1 MAMNI
6 LTPQQLYKTAPAI
19 FADAPDT
26 AVSNRYGFVP
36 TIEVVNELQN
46 EGWYPV
52 RAQQTHS
59 RNHDKKHLARHMIR
73 FRQDPDRQMTVG
85 DSIAELVLTNSHDR
99 SSAYQLDLGLFRLV
113 CSNGMVTPAGD
124 LCNIRVR
131 HGKQVVENI
140 IEGSLQLA
148 GEIPHINESV
158 EAFRSTL
165 VSSEEAYLF
174 AKAALNLRY
183 GEDWPL
189 TSPINAESLLQARRN
204 EDKEPSL
211 WKVFNRVQ
219 ENMMK
224 GGLIGR
230 SSSGRSTRTRAIKSV
245 SEDVRLNRALW
256 QLTQEFSNLKHAQPI
271 QTTTLNPVIEGEFH
285 VA

>member
-6 LTPQQLYKTAPAI
+6 LTEQQLYKTTPAV
-19 FADAPDT
+19 FAESPDA
-26 AVSNRYGFVP
+26 AVSERYGFVP
-36 TIEVVNELQN
+36 TIEVVRSLQN

-59 RNHDKKHLARHMIR
+59 RNIEKSQLARHMIR
-73 FRQDPDRQMTVG
+73 FRQDPDRQVTVG

-113 CSNGMVTPAGD
+113 CQNGMVTPAGE
-124 LCNIRVR
+124 LGHIRVR
-131 HGKQVVENI
+131 HGIQIVDTI
-140 IEGSLQLA
+140 LEGSLQLA
-148 GEIPHINESV
+148 KEIPQLSESV
-158 EAFRSTL
+158 EAFQSTL
-165 VSSEEAYLF
+165 VSGQEAYMF

-183 GEDWPL
+183 GEQWEQM
-189 TSPINAESLLQARRN
+189 SPIHPEELLQARRS

-230 SSSGRSTRTRAIKSV
+230 SQSGRSTQTRAIKSV

-256 QLTQEFSNLKHAQPI
+256 QLTNEFSVLKHGHPDSSSI
-271 QTTTLNPVIEGEFH
+271 ITPS
-285 VA
+285 